1 MFRFRKQFAEMTG
14 YTGPGVTRS
23 GGGGQVFSQELREE
37 IGQYAGLHGVEATV
51 LFGVSC
57 ILKPLCFTLFM
68 DKVESKKN

>member
-51 LFGVSC
+51 QVY
-57 ILKPLCFTLFM
+57 T
-68 DKVESKKN
+68 VQ

>member
-37 IGQYAGLHGVEATV
+37 FRLHGVEATV
-51 LFGVSC
+51 QVY
-57 ILKPLCFTLFM
+57 T
-68 DKVESKKN
+68 VQ